1 MSTVKAELRGVV
13 RGQIGEL
20 SQEYID
26 SSNLGIFQNM
36 TALPEFK
43 SAETLMIYYSVDREP
58 DTVRIAARA
67 LELGKRVAFP
77 YCCRGGIMDARLVLS
92 LDELKPAMLGI
103 PAPADDAP
111 VIGPDEIDLIIVP
124 ALTYDSR
131 GFRLGYGGG
140 YYDRYL
146 PQTRAFM
153 VGVARESL
161 LRDALP
167 HEPHDVSVDCLV
179 TEKQAARLG

>member
-1 MSTVKAELRGVV
+1 MSTIKDELRGVV
-13 RGQIGEL
+13 RGQIVEL
-20 SQEYID
+20 EQEYIE
-26 SSNLGIFQNM
+26 SSDLGIFQNI

-43 SAETLMIYYSVDREP
+43 SAETLMIYYSVGREP
-58 DTVRIAARA
+58 DTVKIARYA
-67 LELGKRVAFP
+67 LELKKRVAFP
-77 YCCRGGIMDARLVLS
+77 FCYRGGIMDARLVSS

-103 PAPADDAP
+103 PAPAADSA
-111 VIGPDEIDLIIVP
+111 VIAPDELDLIIVP
-124 ALTYDSR
+124 ALTYDAH

-146 PQTRAFM
+146 PQTRAFK
-153 VGVARESL
+153 VGAAREKL
-161 LRDALP
+161 LWGDLP